1 MTNATKAG
9 IITLI
14 NAGLGLAAA
23 FDVALTQAQIGAILM
38 FANAGLALWVGLT
51 KQNSAKRI
59 PDA

>member
-14 NAGLGLAAA
+14 NAGLGLAIA
-23 FDVALTQAQIGAILM
+23 FDIALTQGQVGAIM
-38 FANAGLALWVGLT
+38 AVANAALALWVGLT
-51 KQNSAKRI
+51 KQNSPKRI